1 MKTEEKAKKVQNI
14 ATALAAIFGAVG
26 AFFGIFQAQ
35 MSANLKNQV
44 TSLQNA
50 SQQTIVNVIS
60 TLGDDAQA
68 ADLAQS
74 GDTVAITEQLINVY
88 NSTKDQNAALTSET
102 QTLRSENAA
111 LQEQVENLKSV
122 LLNTY
127 SMDEIDTVV
136 AQGYLDEVE
145 TKRLD
150 NLELLDSER
159 CEQVASVRDLYG
171 TTHSVSYKFDP
182 WQEASKP
189 SVLWRGCIDAGPVA
203 RGCDRSTAGNRAL
216 GTSCGSDIVRLLPCK
231 RNLAIR
237 GKSAGISFGVGSRT
251 ITNRKYIY
259 SRRNGYDHRLADG
272 TLYAGCQNVYGR
284 FQLLRHGHCAQRK
297 WLGNL

>member
-171 TTHSVSYKFDP
+171 TTHSVWKRSKDRKRIQDIGGQNQNAFKWNVRFQKNNCTNKKESRYKHGIHCRPATFYVSSSGNSWYSY
-182 WQEASKP
+182 SM
-189 SVLWRGCIDAGPVA
+189 
-203 RGCDRSTAGNRAL
+203 RA
-216 GTSCGSDIVRLLPCK
+216 I
-231 RNLAIR
+231 
-237 GKSAGISFGVGSRT
+237 
-251 ITNRKYIY
+251 
-259 SRRNGYDHRLADG
+259 SRRL
-272 TLYAGCQNVYGR
+272 CVSEQ
-284 FQLLRHGHCAQRK
+284 
-297 WLGNL
+297 

>member
-88 NSTKDQNAALTSET
+88 NSTKYDQNFLPLKRLMKKLSH
-102 QTLRSENAA
+102 SFVYN
-111 LQEQVENLKSV
+111 QVCRAFRKI
-122 LLNTY
+122 LNTY
-127 SMDEIDTVV
+127 PIS
-136 AQGYLDEVE
+136 
-145 TKRLD
+145 
-150 NLELLDSER
+150 
-159 CEQVASVRDLYG
+159 
-171 TTHSVSYKFDP
+171 
-182 WQEASKP
+182 
-189 SVLWRGCIDAGPVA
+189 
-203 RGCDRSTAGNRAL
+203 RAL
-216 GTSCGSDIVRLLPCK
+216 SIPY
-231 RNLAIR
+231 
-237 GKSAGISFGVGSRT
+237 ISS
-251 ITNRKYIY
+251 
-259 SRRNGYDHRLADG
+259 
-272 TLYAGCQNVYGR
+272 
-284 FQLLRHGHCAQRK
+284 
-297 WLGNL
+297 

>member
-35 MSANLKNQV
+35 VSADLKNQV

-102 QTLRSENAA
+102 QTLQSENAA

-171 TTHSVSYKFDP
+171 TTHSVTSTPFD
-182 WQEASKP
+182 A
-189 SVLWRGCIDAGPVA
+189 
-203 RGCDRSTAGNRAL
+203 
-216 GTSCGSDIVRLLPCK
+216 
-231 RNLAIR
+231 
-237 GKSAGISFGVGSRT
+237 
-251 ITNRKYIY
+251 YIY
-259 SRRNGYDHRLADG
+259 LIRFEYVISQQIYALFFLIRNNTHYLFVCISP
-272 TLYAGCQNVYGR
+272 AGA
-284 FQLLRHGHCAQRK
+284 L
-297 WLGNL
+297 

>member
-35 MSANLKNQV
+35 VSADLKNQV

-102 QTLRSENAA
+102 QTLQSENAA

-122 LLNTY
+122 LLNDKTIHAINVHTI
-127 SMDEIDTVV
+127 MARPTRPGIVKHPIITIN
-136 AQGYLDEVE
+136 AIN
-145 TKRLD
+145 TFKK
-150 NLELLDSER
+150 
-159 CEQVASVRDLYG
+159 
-171 TTHSVSYKFDP
+171 HKFTFF
-182 WQEASKP
+182 
-189 SVLWRGCIDAGPVA
+189 RF
-203 RGCDRSTAGNRAL
+203 
-216 GTSCGSDIVRLLPCK
+216 LP
-231 RNLAIR
+231 I
-237 GKSAGISFGVGSRT
+237 G
-251 ITNRKYIY
+251 
-259 SRRNGYDHRLADG
+259 
-272 TLYAGCQNVYGR
+272 
-284 FQLLRHGHCAQRK
+284 
-297 WLGNL
+297 

>member
-35 MSANLKNQV
+35 VSADLKNQV

-111 LQEQVENLKSV
+111 LQEQVEFAAR
-122 LLNTY
+122 T
-127 SMDEIDTVV
+127 
-136 AQGYLDEVE
+136 
-145 TKRLD
+145 
-150 NLELLDSER
+150 
-159 CEQVASVRDLYG
+159 
-171 TTHSVSYKFDP
+171 
-182 WQEASKP
+182 P
-189 SVLWRGCIDAGPVA
+189 S
-203 RGCDRSTAGNRAL
+203 AGNTTGGLLTNSRSPAL
-216 GTSCGSDIVRLLPCK
+216 PRSNIATKARPPHLMCG
-231 RNLAIR
+231 AT
-237 GKSAGISFGVGSRT
+237 GVS
-251 ITNRKYIY
+251 
-259 SRRNGYDHRLADG
+259 L
-272 TLYAGCQNVYGR
+272 
-284 FQLLRHGHCAQRK
+284 
-297 WLGNL
+297 